1 MTNAIFPESRFLFM
15 LILASQSPR
24 RRELLGLITEHFL
37 VRPTGCDESFCCAD
51 PAEHARQL
59 ALRKCAAALE
69 AEGVTEADAVIAADT
84 VVFLDGALLEKP
96 ATADEACAMLRRLSG
111 HTHTVCT
118 GVAVAFRGET
128 RSFVER
134 TRVTFH
140 DLSDEMILWY
150 VSTGEPMDK
159 AGAYGI
165 QGKGALLVR
174 GIEGDYANVV
184 GLPVS
189 PLYRLLL
196 DMGVPLEEGAGA

>member
-1 MTNAIFPESRFLFM
+1 M

-37 VRPTGCDESFCCAD
+37 VRPTGCDESFLCDD

-69 AEGVTEADAVIAADT
+69 NQSLNPDDAIIAADT
-84 VVFLDGALLEKP
+84 VVFLDGVLLEKP
-96 ATADEACAMLRRLSG
+96 ATADEACVMLRRLSG
-111 HTHTVCT
+111 NTHTVCT

-128 RSFVER
+128 RSFVQQ
-134 TRVTFH
+134 TRVTFY
-140 DLSDEMILWY
+140 DLPDSLIDWY

-165 QGKGALLVR
+165 QGKGALLVK
-174 GIEGDYANVV
+174 GIEGDYFNVV

-196 DMGVPLEEGAGA
+196 DMDVPLEAAEV

>member
-1 MTNAIFPESRFLFM
+1 M

-84 VVFLDGALLEKP
+84 VVFLDGVLLEKP
-96 ATADEACAMLRRLSG
+96 ATPNDAKAMLSRLSG

-118 GVAVAFRGET
+118 GVAVAYRGET
-128 RSFVER
+128 RSFAER
-134 TRVTFH
+134 TAVTFH
-140 DLSDEMILWY
+140 QLSDELIDWY
-150 VSTGEPMDK
+150 VSTGEPMEK

-165 QGKGALLVR
+165 QGKGALLVK
-174 GIEGDYANVV
+174 GIAGDYANVV

-189 PLYRLLL
+189 PLFRLLL
-196 DMGVPLEEGAGA
+196 DMGVPLEKGARA

>member
-1 MTNAIFPESRFLFM
+1 M

-24 RRELLGLITEHFL
+24 RRELLGLITEYFL
-37 VRPTGCDESFCCAD
+37 VRPTGCDESFLCDD

-59 ALRKCAAALE
+59 ALRKCAASLE
-69 AEGVTEADAVIAADT
+69 NQSLNPDDAIIAADT
-84 VVFLDGALLEKP
+84 VVFLDGVLLEKP
-96 ATADEACAMLRRLSG
+96 ATADEACVMLRRLSG
-111 HTHTVCT
+111 NTHTVCT

-128 RSFVER
+128 RSFVQQ
-134 TRVTFH
+134 TRVTFY
-140 DLSDEMILWY
+140 DLPDSLIDWY

-165 QGKGALLVR
+165 QGKGALLVK
-174 GIEGDYANVV
+174 GIEGDYFNVV

-196 DMGVPLEEGAGA
+196 DMGVPLEAAEV